1 VFGEDPHGVVPFGEP
16 PAECALPDDEI
27 AHPGRVATAFWP
39 VRLRHRIDCL
49 GGAAVP
55 GARIPYREDRLG
67 VREVIQ
73 EFLPV
78 EASRP
83 VDDRRVTVEDLVP
96 AHVFAAGFP
105 EPFILQGRVCR
116 DVGHV
121 MARPETEFA

>member
-1 VFGEDPHGVVPFGEP
+1 M
-16 PAECALPDDEI
+16 AL
-27 AHPGRVATAFWP
+27 WL
-39 VRLRHRIDCL
+39 VRLRHCVDCL

-55 GARIPYREDRLG
+55 GARIPYREDCLG

-96 AHVFAAGFP
+96 ADVFAAGFP
-105 EPFILQGRVCR
+105 EPFILQGRVSDLRKVKTCTR
-116 DVGHV
+116 SDLG
-121 MARPETEFA
+121 